1 MSPHPS
7 RIPWLLRGLAIA
19 GAVVM
24 SLSLFLGFLDQLV
37 TGTWSGTIGVDFFGV
52 PRPGSICSTERAFIA
67 ACPTRRVSPQRGRR
81 FRPLCRWY
89 PYHPL
94 LAVVVGSWTAMLRP
108 VASYLAFVFVSFV
121 LLVAQRGAGRPARG
135 RRNGQGLGVFRGLRR
150 AADLFPAVEREMHV
164 FTVLAAAGV
173 LAGLVDATSARQGIG
188 DWGLGIGG
196 GEKGTEAERGL
207 VQFVRSAR
215 RAVSANW
222 TCPLSASPFSVS
234 SARRSWWRPGC

>member
-24 SLSLFLGFLDQLV
+24 SLSLFLGFLDPLV

-52 PRPGSICSTERAFIA
+52 PQAWINLLHGESIYCRMPDPASIGRNVVGDFGPYA
-67 ACPTRRVSPQRGRR
+67 A
-81 FRPLCRWY
+81 WY

-108 VASYLAFVFVSFV
+108 VASYLAFVFVSF
-121 LLVAQRGAGRPARG
+121 LLLWLSAAPGRPARG

-150 AADLFPAVEREMHV
+150 AADLFPAVERADARLHR
-164 FTVLAAAGV
+164 ARGGRRAGR
-173 LAGLVDATSARQGIG
+173 ADRRHFRKAR
-188 DWGLGIGG
+188 DWGLGIRDWRRR
-196 GEKGTEAERGL
+196 KGD
-207 VQFVRSAR
+207 
-215 RAVSANW
+215 
-222 TCPLSASPFSVS
+222 
-234 SARRSWWRPGC
+234 